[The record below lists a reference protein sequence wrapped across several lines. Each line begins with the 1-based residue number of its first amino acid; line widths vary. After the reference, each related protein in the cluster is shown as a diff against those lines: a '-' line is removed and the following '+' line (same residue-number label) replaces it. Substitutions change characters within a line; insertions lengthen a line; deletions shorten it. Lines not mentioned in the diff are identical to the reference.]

1 MMATQAEQLNG
12 DMLQTPMFMFDFAQI
27 QQPPYNTFQYDPEV
41 GLRAIDM
48 LVVNQPIRNQTQF
61 TENETM
67 NAPNLDPRTYMGGN
81 ALGLLPYGHGRGQ
94 VSLTSTFG
102 NRPQEQLVMSNARVF
117 NDVRRQQTEVRIA
130 PAKLT
135 PAMVNGRVQLTRGG
149 EGRTMNPGQA
159 NEATIVY

>member
-1 MMATQAEQLNG
+1 MATQAEQLNG
-12 DMLQTPMFMFDFAQI
+12 DMLQKPMFMFDFAQV
-27 QQPPYNTFQYDPEV
+27 QQPPYNTFQYNPEV

-94 VSLTSTFG
+94 VSMTSTFS
-102 NRPQEQLVMSNARVF
+102 NRPQEQLVMNNAQVF
-117 NDVRRQQTEVRIA
+117 NEVRRQQTEVRIA

-149 EGRTMNPGQA
+149 DGRIFNIGQA
-159 NEATIVY
+159 NEATIIY